1 MGFKDFTNKIQKAAN
16 DYKDAQVAKREAEE
30 QRKNDILAGNIQPI
44 QVTVNL
50 EQGEKAYAAFNAKR
64 LANREHIVE
73 TTTGKSK
80 KKGVITRGIV
90 GGVLLGPVGLVAGA
104 ATAGS
109 KSNMRTTQ
117 QTVTRLET
125 IDQGTLIFTSKRLMF
140 LGSQVVSLPYS
151 KLIGYNFEKNK
162 MLIKYENMEPN
173 EQYIVSGNGAG
184 DIQLYYQG
192 ITANLIKKDVQEVSD
207 TIKPINI

>member
-1 MGFKDFTNKIQKAAN
+1 MGLKDFANKIQKAAN
-16 DYKDAQVAKREAEE
+16 DYKDAQVAKKEAEE
-30 QRKNDILAGNIQPI
+30 QRKNDILAGKIQPI

-50 EQGEKAYAAFNAKR
+50 EPGEKAYAAFNAKR
-64 LANREHIVE
+64 MADRQHIVE

-104 ATAGS
+104 ATAGG

-117 QTVTRLET
+117 QTVTRLEA

-162 MLIKYENMEPN
+162 MVIRYENMEPN
-173 EQYIVSGNGAG
+173 EQYVVSGNGAG

-192 ITANLIKKDVQEVSD
+192 ITANLVKKDVQEVSSS
-207 TIKPINI
+207 IKPMDV